1 MLGGS
6 GKDVFVLTSNSGQ
19 DVIMDFK
26 VGQDIIQLSK
36 NINGSGINNPGD
48 LAGRITQDGANT
60 VIHLDGNATLVLTD
74 VDANAVK
81 SHLSDYFTVH

>member
-1 MLGGS
+1 MFGGS

-48 LAGRITQDGANT
+48 LATRITQEGANT